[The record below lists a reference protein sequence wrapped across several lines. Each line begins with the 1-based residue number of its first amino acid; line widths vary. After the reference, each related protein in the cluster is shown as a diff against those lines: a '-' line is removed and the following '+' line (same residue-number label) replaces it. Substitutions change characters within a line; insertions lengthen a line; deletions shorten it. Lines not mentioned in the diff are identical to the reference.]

1 MDTVKNVNWN
11 AAAGVLVA
19 KSLILA
25 GLALLVFSG
34 CQQPLRPGETY
45 HKLTVAWPF
54 FDVEKSEGIDE
65 NGIKWVK
72 EKGDAVCWLATWDNE
87 KRYDKDNF
95 LVYRKEKGAFFPFY
109 SNEIEES
116 EEFRSKQGAVLVFPY
131 KSYRVKTP
139 GTELNPSPVVK

>member
-1 MDTVKNVNWN
+1 MDPVKNVNRN
-11 AAAGVLVA
+11 AAVGGLVA

-45 HKLTVAWPF
+45 RKLTVAWPI

-65 NGIKWVK
+65 NGVKWVK

-95 LVYRKEKGAFFPFY
+95 LIYRKEKGGFFPFY
-109 SNEIEES
+109 FNEIEES
-116 EEFRSKQGAVLVFPY
+116 EDFRSKQGAVLVFPY

-139 GTELNPSPVVK
+139 GTELKSSPTGN